1 VTTTKHLALLSVAGE
16 TSSDDAPVY
25 DRGRHPASR
34 WDRIVLLLALVSAGC
49 QLLGQDPARCEQS
62 AATVRQ
68 AISFKD
74 FESARKW
81 RDYTWKVCDERAVV
95 ATLDKELLDGETAL
109 AAENQAKASAAQL
122 AQQRINAAQAAW
134 LAFDGSKPEART
146 RESLD
151 ATRQSA
157 TRLEGGLPAEFAQ
170 KIAAYNAAQYEKRLA
185 ALNR

>member
-1 VTTTKHLALLSVAGE
+1 MTTKRWALSIARE
-16 TSSDDAPVY
+16 TSSGEASVSGRGLHPV
-25 DRGRHPASR
+25 SR
-34 WDRIVLLLALVSAGC
+34 WDRVVPLLVLVSAGC

-95 ATLDKELLDGETAL
+95 ATLDKEILDGEAAL
-109 AAENQAKASAAQL
+109 AAENQAQARAAQL

-134 LAFDGSKPEART
+134 LAFDGSKPDAHT

-157 TRLEGGLPAEFAQ
+157 ARLEEGLPAEFAQ
-170 KIAAYNAAQYEKRLA
+170 KIAAYNAVQYEKRLA
-185 ALNR
+185 ALSR

>member
-1 VTTTKHLALLSVAGE
+1 MLTLCA
-16 TSSDDAPVY
+16 D
-25 DRGRHPASR
+25 
-34 WDRIVLLLALVSAGC
+34 C
-49 QLLGQDPARCEQS
+49 QLLGHDPAKCEQS

-109 AAENQAKASAAQL
+109 DTETKAKAAQQI

-134 LAFDGSKPEART
+134 VAFDGSKPAEHT
-146 RESLD
+146 REALD

-157 TRLEGGLPAEFAQ
+157 ARLEVGLTPQFAQ
-170 KIAAYNAAQYEKRLA
+170 KIAD
-185 ALNR
+185 

>member
-1 VTTTKHLALLSVAGE
+1 MTTTKRPALPSHLQVSPRFIFSVP
-16 TSSDDAPVY
+16 SVVVPPLVV
-25 DRGRHPASR
+25 P
-34 WDRIVLLLALVSAGC
+34 LLALVSAGC

-95 ATLDKELLDGETAL
+95 ATLDKEILDGETAL
-109 AAENQAKASAAQL
+109 DAETKANAHAQQL

-134 LAFDGSKPEART
+134 YAFDGTKAEDHT
-146 RESLD
+146 REALD

-157 TRLEGGLPAEFAQ
+157 KRLEEGLPPAFAQ
-170 KIAAYNAAQYEKRLA
+170 KIADYNTAQYEKRLA
-185 ALNR
+185 GLGR

>member
-1 VTTTKHLALLSVAGE
+1 VTPTKRWALSIARE
-16 TSSDDAPVY
+16 TSSGEPWVCE
-25 DRGRHPASR
+25 RRLRPESR
-34 WDRIVLLLALVSAGC
+34 WDRVVPLLALVSAGC

-95 ATLDKELLDGETAL
+95 ATLDKEILDGETAL
-109 AAENQAKASAAQL
+109 AAENQTKARAAQL

-134 LAFDGSKPEART
+134 LAFDGSKPEAHT

-157 TRLEGGLPAEFAQ
+157 ARLEDGLPAEFAQ
-170 KIAAYNAAQYEKRLA
+170 KIAAYNSAQYEKRLA
-185 ALNR
+185 ALSR

>member
-1 VTTTKHLALLSVAGE
+1 MTTNKRLALLSIAGE
-16 TSSDDAPVY
+16 TSSGETSL
-25 DRGRHPASR
+25 RERRLRPASR
-34 WDRIVLLLALVSAGC
+34 WDLVVPLLVLVSAGC

-95 ATLDKELLDGETAL
+95 ATLDKEILDGETAL
-109 AAENQAKASAAQL
+109 AAEEQTKARVAQL

-134 LAFDGSKPEART
+134 LAFDGSKPEAHT
-146 RESLD
+146 RDSLD

-157 TRLEGGLPAEFAQ
+157 ARLEDGLPAEFAQ

-185 ALNR
+185 ALSR

>member
-1 VTTTKHLALLSVAGE
+1 MTKRLALLSIAGE
-16 TSSDDAPVY
+16 TSSGETS
-25 DRGRHPASR
+25 RPASR
-34 WDRIVLLLALVSAGC
+34 WDRVVPLLALVSAGC

-95 ATLDKELLDGETAL
+95 ATLDKEILDGETAL
-109 AAENQAKASAAQL
+109 AAEEQTKARAAQL

-134 LAFDGSKPEART
+134 LAFDSSKPEAHT

-157 TRLEGGLPAEFAQ
+157 ARLEDGLPAEFAQ

-185 ALNR
+185 ALSR

>member
-1 VTTTKHLALLSVAGE
+1 MTTKRWAQLSIAGE
-16 TSSDDAPVY
+16 TSSDAPSVCE
-25 DRGRHPASR
+25 RGIGPASR
-34 WDRIVLLLALVSAGC
+34 WDRFVLLLALVSAGC
-49 QLLGQDPARCEQS
+49 QLLGQDPARCDQS

-95 ATLDKELLDGETAL
+95 ATLDKEILEGETAL
-109 AAENQAKASAAQL
+109 AAENQANARAAQL

-134 LAFDGSKPEART
+134 LAFDGSKPEAHT
-146 RESLD
+146 RDSLD

-157 TRLEGGLPAEFAQ
+157 ARLEQGLPGEFAQ

-185 ALNR
+185 ALSR